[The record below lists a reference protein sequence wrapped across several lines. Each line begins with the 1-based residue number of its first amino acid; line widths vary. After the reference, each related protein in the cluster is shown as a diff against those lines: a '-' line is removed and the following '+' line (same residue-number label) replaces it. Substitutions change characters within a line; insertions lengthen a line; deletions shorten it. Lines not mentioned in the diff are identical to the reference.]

1 MVPHTEDSLREGQ
14 PKKKP
19 QKRSGDGLVSG
30 DEEDPTIAEE
40 ASENDSDRDRLIRRI
55 FGFLKPHIRRHKK
68 DTPASVSVSLKLN

>member
-1 MVPHTEDSLREGQ
+1 MIPFRNGTTHSLREGQ

-30 DEEDPTIAEE
+30 DEEDPTIA
-40 ASENDSDRDRLIRRI
+40 SENDSDRDRFIRRI